1 MAFPTLTALM
11 AQMRTISQRSMLP
24 VVGAVLLGGGAEV
37 ETGGA
42 GEEPDAREALV
53 VAVAGVDDVG
63 PAALGAVRAHVDV
76 ELVGTVNGDGGELVV
91 LLEGSPGGVGLE
103 VVAVL
108 PGDGGLSTRGRVG
121 GGLGGRVGGGLG
133 GRVGGG
139 VGGGISGSGARG
151 GVVVEGL
158 EVSLRGDVPWV
169 AGPDGDVVADAVT
182 AEVAAADVG
191 AVVPDVDLGE
201 GDLHDDLGGLVHG
214 EVLARITAVV
224 GAVLLGGGA

>member
-108 PGDGGLSTRGRVG
+108 PGDGGLSTRGG
-121 GGLGGRVGGGLG
+121 VGGGLG

-158 EVSLRGDVPWV
+158 EVSLGGDVPWV

-214 EVLARITAVV
+214 EMLARITAVV

>member
-108 PGDGGLSTRGRVG
+108 PGDGGLSTRGG
-121 GGLGGRVGGGLG
+121 VGGGLG

-182 AEVAAADVG
+182 AEVTAADVG